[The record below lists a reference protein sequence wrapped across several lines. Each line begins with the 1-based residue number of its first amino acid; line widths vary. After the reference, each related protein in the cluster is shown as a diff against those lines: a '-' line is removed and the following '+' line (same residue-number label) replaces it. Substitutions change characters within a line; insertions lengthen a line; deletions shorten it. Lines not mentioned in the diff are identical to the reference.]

1 VVSQSDRPDRDER
14 MSNRRADTET
24 ARPAE
29 LDAIPDKAVVHL
41 DVRDDL
47 RQGREPFR
55 RIMNALEEV
64 PEAGVLTV
72 RAIFEPVPLYRVMA
86 TKGLDHW
93 TEQLGSE
100 DWRVWF
106 FPAGAE
112 LGNEFATGAASASP
126 SSVAGDPADREA
138 PESGETVL
146 DVRGLEPPEPMVRTL
161 AALEEL
167 APGETLIQVNV
178 RVPRFLL
185 PKLAERGFRYDVL
198 EESDEKVRIAIRH
211 DAGD

>member
-1 VVSQSDRPDRDER
+1 MTQIRPPKRDDGMSDRREDIH
-14 MSNRRADTET
+14 MG
-24 ARPAE
+24 RPAE
-29 LDAIPDKAVVHL
+29 LDAVPETAVVHL

-64 PEAGVLTV
+64 PDGGVLTV

-86 TKGLDHW
+86 TRGLDHW

-106 FPAGAE
+106 YPAGAE
-112 LGNEFATGAASASP
+112 SDEEPAEGAAPPSP
-126 SSVAGDPADREA
+126 SSHGQDTADRGA
-138 PESGETVL
+138 PESGEIVL

-161 AALEEL
+161 AALEKL
-167 APGETLIQVNV
+167 ALGDTLIQVNV

-185 PKLAERGFRYDVL
+185 PKLEERGFRYEIL
-198 EESDEKVRIAIRH
+198 EESNEKVRLAIRH
-211 DAGD
+211 EAGA